1 MKNND
6 IQGATDRLG
15 ISGVSLRGIS
25 HRHNGVCCQDDWT
38 ARRVKK
44 LSVWKGAD
52 GADKLFINKEF
63 VVAAVADGL
72 GSVSHSDIGAQT
84 AVKVAVS
91 TMCDLL
97 GTFGPTSEFVFERKM
112 ETFIEAAMIEANNAV
127 VAKAESMGE
136 PACKFDAT
144 LVLAVYDGERLFY
157 GSVGDS
163 GVIAKKDGKFEL
175 VSTPE
180 RVGESGVFPLCF
192 KDHWEIGMASNV
204 NGLLLATDGILEMLA
219 PHLDNS
225 KLDNDIIGIFME
237 DMAAASL
244 GSDEMLE
251 FKTRDLLEGALK
263 QGATFDDATLVTIVN
278 WDAVAQELV
287 NSGKKQN
294 CKPKPNAAGEPVAS
308 ESAVESVAPE
318 PVPVPDAPAVV
329 EEPEPAVVPE
339 PVTSPDLVTVPEPVA
354 EPESAPELEPPSEPV
369 TMLATPQEP
378 APAPEPAPD
387 AQTSS
392 DDLDATVVF
401 NANEPLPCFE
411 LPYALQNFMDA
422 NGFNIHEIAD
432 AVRTIAV
439 SYPYPVKAHKSGGAH
454 AADHTAN
461 E

>member
-308 ESAVESVAPE
+308 ESAVESVA
-318 PVPVPDAPAVV
+318 
-329 EEPEPAVVPE
+329 
-339 PVTSPDLVTVPEPVA
+339 

-439 SYPYPVKAHKSGGAH
+439 SYPYPVKARKSSGAH
-454 AADHTAN
+454 AADHTTI

>member
-25 HRHNGVCCQDDWT
+25 HRHSGVCCQDDWT

-52 GADKLFINKEF
+52 GGDKLFINKEF

-72 GSVSHSDIGAQT
+72 GSESHSDIGAQT
-84 AVKVAVS
+84 AAKVAVS

-136 PACKFDAT
+136 PACEFDTT
-144 LVLAVYDGERLFY
+144 LVLTVYDGENLFY

-175 VSTPE
+175 LSTPE

-192 KDHWEIGMASNV
+192 KGHWEIGMASSV
-204 NGLLLATDGILEMLA
+204 NGILLATDGVLEMLA

-244 GSDEMLE
+244 GSDKMLE

-278 WDAVAQELV
+278 WDTVAQELV
-287 NSGKKQN
+287 DSDKKPG
-294 CKPKPNAAGEPVAS
+294 CKPKPDTVSEPVAS
-308 ESAVESVAPE
+308 EPAVVPVAPE
-318 PVPVPDAPAVV
+318 PVTPPEPVAVPDSVV
-329 EEPEPAVVPE
+329 VAEPEPAPESVPSPE
-339 PVTSPDLVTVPEPVA
+339 PVS
-354 EPESAPELEPPSEPV
+354 
-369 TMLATPQEP
+369 
-378 APAPEPAPD
+378 APAPEPAVDTQEP
-387 AQTSS
+387 S
-392 DDLDATVVF
+392 DDLDATIVF

-432 AVRTIAV
+432 AVRTLAV
-439 SYPYPVKAHKSGGAH
+439 SCPYPVKPRKSDGAH
-454 AADHTAN
+454 ATDHIAN
-461 E
+461 K

>member
-225 KLDNDIIGIFME
+225 RLDNDIIGIFME

-308 ESAVESVAPE
+308 ESAVES
-318 PVPVPDAPAVV
+318 
-329 EEPEPAVVPE
+329 
-339 PVTSPDLVTVPEPVA
+339 VA

-439 SYPYPVKAHKSGGAH
+439 SYPYPVKAHKPGGAH

>member
-25 HRHNGVCCQDDWT
+25 HRHSGVCCQDDWT

-52 GADKLFINKEF
+52 GGDKLFINKEF

-72 GSVSHSDIGAQT
+72 GSESHSDIGAQT

-136 PACKFDAT
+136 PACEFDTT
-144 LVLAVYDGERLFY
+144 LVLTVYDGENLFY

-175 VSTPE
+175 LSTPE

-192 KDHWEIGMASNV
+192 KEHWQISTASSV
-204 NGLLLATDGILEMLA
+204 TGFLLATDGVLEMLA

-244 GSDEMLE
+244 GSDKMLE
-251 FKTRDLLEGALK
+251 FKTKGLLEGALK

-278 WDAVAQELV
+278 WDTVAQELV
-287 NSGKKQN
+287 DSGKKPG
-294 CKPKPNAAGEPVAS
+294 CKPKPDTVSEPVAS
-308 ESAVESVAPE
+308 EPAVVPVAPE
-318 PVPVPDAPAVV
+318 PVPAPDTAAVV

-339 PVTSPDLVTVPEPVA
+339 PVTSFEPVAVPDPVVVA
-354 EPESAPELEPPSEPV
+354 EPEPASESVPSSEPV
-369 TMLATPQEP
+369 S
-378 APAPEPAPD
+378 APAPEPAVDSQEP
-387 AQTSS
+387 S
-392 DDLDATVVF
+392 DDLDATIVF

-439 SYPYPVKAHKSGGAH
+439 SCPYPVKPRKSGGAH
-454 AADHTAN
+454 ATDHTAN